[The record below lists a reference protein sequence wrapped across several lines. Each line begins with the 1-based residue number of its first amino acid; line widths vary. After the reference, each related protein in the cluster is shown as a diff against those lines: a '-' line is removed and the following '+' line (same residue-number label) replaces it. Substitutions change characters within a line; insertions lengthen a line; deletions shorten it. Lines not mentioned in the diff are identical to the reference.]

1 MVDFGCSRK
10 KVSILWPAFLHHSFG
25 EVRICTL
32 WMGVQAKCLAN
43 VVHLHGINQTTCFQ
57 KPGISDSIFLR
68 KGSRILFNF
77 ETNSGELT
85 IHFLSTMYSMRAT
98 WSGPD
103 CDAGVPILQH
113 WTDFLLARQSFCQN
127 GACLFSVPVQKNL
140 CRLSQAG
147 GRLKPVQAPG
157 DAVVLS
163 TIPKFPINKQEF
175 HKLSCEIINSQLP
188 ISQ

>member
-1 MVDFGCSRK
+1 MVHRHRRGALHDGNHKMCKITSCNSLENNGGFWMFSQCPRK

-85 IHFLSTMYSMRAT
+85 IHFLSTMYSMRGT

-127 GACLFSVPVQKNL
+127 GACLFSVPVQKKS
-140 CRLSQAG
+140 LSALLRPAG
-147 GRLKPVQAPG
+147 V
-157 DAVVLS
+157 
-163 TIPKFPINKQEF
+163 
-175 HKLSCEIINSQLP
+175 
-188 ISQ
+188 

>member
-1 MVDFGCSRK
+1 MFSQCPRK

-85 IHFLSTMYSMRAT
+85 IHFLSTMYSMRGT

-103 CDAGVPILQH
+103 CYAGVPILQH

-127 GACLFSVPVQKNL
+127 GACLFSVPVQKKSL
-140 CRLSQAG
+140 SALLRPAGVWSQCRRLGMQWYSAQSQSF
-147 GRLKPVQAPG
+147 Q
-157 DAVVLS
+157 S
-163 TIPKFPINKQEF
+163 INKNF
-175 HKLSCEIINSQLP
+175 TSWAVK
-188 ISQ
+188 